1 AGGKAAQLSTR
12 LEPGFFD
19 KFRADVMVVTR
30 AGARPEDGGVL
41 YGSPDLF
48 QRMYTKA
55 QSKPALEPSH
65 APMLA
70 SFFGP
75 RVANATPFDSTDAL
89 VAQGFQIFFNEKFG
103 GNGRTCGTC
112 HPSDNNFT
120 IDPKYLT
127 TLAPDDP
134 LFVAESNPDLAHNF
148 ENPTLM
154 RALGLIVEN
163 PDGFDNLATKFVL
176 RSVPHLL
183 GLQHSRTPIQPG
195 SPNPPAER
203 LGWAGDGAPGAG
215 TIRDFAVGAITQ
227 HFTKTLN
234 RVPGTDFRL
243 PTNAEMDALA
253 AFQLALGR
261 QQDLNL

>member
-1 AGGKAAQLSTR
+1 VTVVLSGV
-12 LEPGFFD
+12 LGALLFLAPNA
-19 KFRADVMVVTR
+19 RADSTQVLISHGLVTQ
-30 AGARPEDGGVL
+30 AQGDGA
-41 YGSPDLF
+41 DLF
-48 QRMYTKA
+48 FRGTF
-55 QSKPALEPSH
+55 S
-65 APMLA
+65 
-70 SFFGP
+70 
-75 RVANATPFDSTDAL
+75 
-89 VAQGFQIFFNEKFG
+89 

-154 RALGLIVEN
+154 RALGLIIEN
-163 PDGFDNLATKFVL
+163 PDGFDNLSTKFVL

-215 TIRDFAVGAITQ
+215 TIRDFAVGAPYGSASP
-227 HFTKTLN
+227 TLN
-234 RVPGTDFRL
+234 EG
-243 PTNAEMDALA
+243 
-253 AFQLALGR
+253 
-261 QQDLNL
+261 